1 MFTQLARPT
10 ARRRQGSVLGALLL
24 FMACTARTTTM
35 TDADLT
41 NFATRYAAAWSSQD
55 PARFAALYSEGG
67 TLAVNGGAP
76 SVGRGAI
83 MATAQA
89 YMTAFPDMRVTL
101 APCAGRTVTPCF
113 TGHGPGRIPALAGR
127 GRQCASTDMS
137 GGPSARMACSPS
149 RKAISTTRSISVG
162 EGRRDPFLTRG
173 DVGFPHPS
181 RRDRSPWRIRN
192 PSSARLRP
200 VAVFVQR
207 RVSLV

>member
-41 NFATRYAAAWSSQD
+41 NFATRYAAAWSSRD

-83 MATAQA
+83 MATAQV

-101 APCAGRTVTPCF
+101 DSVRRQDGHSVFHWTW
-113 TGHGPGRIPALAGR
+113 TGTNTGPGGT
-127 GRQCASTDMS
+127 G
-137 GGPSARMACSPS
+137 
-149 RKAISTTRSISVG
+149 KAV
-162 EGRRDPFLTRG
+162 
-173 DVGFPHPS
+173 
-181 RRDRSPWRIRN
+181 
-192 PSSARLRP
+192 RLHGYER
-200 VAVFVQR
+200 
-207 RVSLV
+207 